1 LILMLAEDMMIAET
15 IRERMAQTIKYVTP
29 VPYGAA
35 TGLTADIY
43 QQMQADFL
51 PVPPLTLHSR
61 VPQLMAGVWS
71 VLRETL
77 HTGQVDRALKEAV
90 AAAISKTNTC
100 PYCVDVHTT
109 MLHATADYDAADAI
123 LRGDYDRIHNQQLKA
138 LVQWVLARATPQA
151 NGVLP
156 PPFSP
161 GDAPEIIGTAVTFH
175 YINRMV
181 NVFLGE
187 TFLPVPATL
196 KGLTG
201 RLFGAAVG
209 KRFVSRSVRPG
220 DSLQFIPQ
228 AKLPADLSWAASHP
242 AVAGAFAG
250 FAEVVEAAG
259 EVVLPEPVRV
269 LVTDYVQAWHGEAMG
284 LSRRWVE
291 DVVVDVRAKHRAA
304 ARLAL
309 LTALASYQVD
319 TSVVEGFQSHC
330 PDDAQLIAA
339 SAWASFTAAR
349 HVGTWLQGPTLEAR
363 AVQGRSA
370 HAQPEHAIC

>member
-1 LILMLAEDMMIAET
+1 MIAET

-35 TGLTADIY
+35 TGLTADVY

-51 PVPPLTLHSR
+51 PVPPLTLHS
-61 VPQLMAGVWS
+61 PAPHILAGVWS
-71 VLRETL
+71 ILRETL
-77 HTGQVDRALKEAV
+77 DTGQVDRALKEAV
-90 AAAISKTNTC
+90 AAAISKTNAC
-100 PYCVDVHTT
+100 PYCVDVHTA
-109 MLHATADYDAADAI
+109 MLHATADHDAADAI
-123 LRGDYDRIHNQQLKA
+123 LRGDYDRIHNQRLKA
-138 LVQWVLARATPQA
+138 LVQWVLTYHTPRA
-151 NGVLP
+151 NGALP
-156 PPFSP
+156 PPFAP
-161 GDAPEIIGTAVTFH
+161 GEAPEIIGTAIAFH

-187 TFLPVPATL
+187 MFLPVPAAL
-196 KGLTG
+196 KGLTR
-201 RLFGAAVG
+201 RLFGATVG

-220 DSLQFIPQ
+220 DSLQFVPQ
-228 AKLPADLSWAASHP
+228 AKLPDDLSWAASNP

-250 FAEVVEAAG
+250 FAEVVESAG
-259 EVVLPEPVRV
+259 EAVLPEPVRV
-269 LVTDYVQAWHGEAMG
+269 LATDYVQAWHGEAMG

-291 DVVVDVRAKHRAA
+291 DAVVEVKEEHRAA

-319 TSVVEGFQSHC
+319 ASVVEGFQSHC

-339 SAWASFTAAR
+339 TAWASFTAAR
-349 HVGTWLQGPTLEAR
+349 HVGTWLQGPAPEAR
-363 AVQGRSA
+363 AEQGRSA

>member
-1 LILMLAEDMMIAET
+1 MLD
-15 IRERMAQTIKYVTP
+15 
-29 VPYGAA
+29 
-35 TGLTADIY
+35 
-43 QQMQADFL
+43 
-51 PVPPLTLHSR
+51 
-61 VPQLMAGVWS
+61 
-71 VLRETL
+71 
-77 HTGQVDRALKEAV
+77 
-90 AAAISKTNTC
+90 
-100 PYCVDVHTT
+100 
-109 MLHATADYDAADAI
+109 ATADHDAADAI
-123 LRGDYDRIHNQQLKA
+123 LRGEYDRIGDPQLKA

-151 NGVLP
+151 TGALP
-156 PPFSP
+156 PPFAP
-161 GDAPEIIGTAVTFH
+161 GEAPEIIGTAIAFH

-187 TFLPVPATL
+187 TFLPVPAAL
-196 KGLTG
+196 KGLTR
-201 RLFGAAVG
+201 RLFGATVG

-220 DSLQFIPQ
+220 DSLQFVPQ
-228 AKLPADLSWAASHP
+228 AKLPDDLSWAASNP

-259 EVVLPEPVRV
+259 DAALPEPVRV

-291 DVVVDVRAKHRAA
+291 DAVVEVKEEHRAA

-319 TSVVEGFQSHC
+319 ASVVEGFQSHC

-339 SAWASFTAAR
+339 TAWASFTAAR
-349 HVGTWLQGPTLEAR
+349 HVGTWLQGPAPEAR
-363 AVQGRSA
+363 AEQGRSA